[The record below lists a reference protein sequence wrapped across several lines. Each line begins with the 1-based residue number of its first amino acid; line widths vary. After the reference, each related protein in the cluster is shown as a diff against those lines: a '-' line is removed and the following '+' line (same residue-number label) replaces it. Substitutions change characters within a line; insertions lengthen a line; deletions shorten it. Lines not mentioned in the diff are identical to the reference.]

1 MRNLCKK
8 SLKTLLPESSENSFF
23 FYLLLFCCC
32 LLFSSFLLLLD
43 LPPITM
49 KLWNFLKPILNIG
62 MPPHGTFYRR
72 RRSAYFSR
80 TALLVVVSDPKRKR
94 CVLSCRPH
102 LKKRNGLN
110 TKPYDN
116 SKEDVII
123 ISLKCRQDSP
133 HCSRLSSCNSGLFF
147 GAFYFFSI
155 SADLIFLFIFS
166 ICSMIF

>member
-1 MRNLCKK
+1 MRGYK
-8 SLKTLLPESSENSFF
+8 SVLFKHFLFLIDVIARLVVVKRGFKC

-80 TALLVVVSDPKRKR
+80 TALVVVSDPKRKR
-94 CVLSCRPH
+94 CVPSCRPH

-110 TKPYDN
+110 TNHMTTQK
-116 SKEDVII
+116 
-123 ISLKCRQDSP
+123 RT
-133 HCSRLSSCNSGLFF
+133 
-147 GAFYFFSI
+147 
-155 SADLIFLFIFS
+155 
-166 ICSMIF
+166 

>member
-1 MRNLCKK
+1 MISIKTMRNLYKK
-8 SLKTLLPESSENSFF
+8 SLKTLLPENSENSF

-80 TALLVVVSDPKRKR
+80 TALVLVVSDQVWP
-94 CVLSCRPH
+94 L
-102 LKKRNGLN
+102 
-110 TKPYDN
+110 T
-116 SKEDVII
+116 
-123 ISLKCRQDSP
+123 Q
-133 HCSRLSSCNSGLFF
+133 F
-147 GAFYFFSI
+147 
-155 SADLIFLFIFS
+155 FLFPFFENSLIRLEGMTPHRGGETLFS
-166 ICSMIF
+166 SVPPSNSLVSVSDPRRAF